1 VSKCAEYPQLW
12 RGSRVLHEVL
22 LGLFQEHPGV
32 GDLGEDR
39 MIEYE
44 PSGARRSRILYFG
57 GTHLA
62 RLFRGMI
69 SVARLF
75 HP

>member
-44 PSGARRSRILYFG
+44 PQAELEGAAFS
-57 GTHLA
+57 
-62 RLFRGMI
+62 I
-69 SVARLF
+69 SVA
-75 HP
+75 HTWPVYSGE